1 MILVDTSVWIDFFAS
16 KTLPHVETLEKL
28 ILKNENI
35 CICGIVITEVLQGI
49 KNDKE
54 FNKTKILLE
63 CLVFLPMSYTTF
75 IKSAQL
81 YRALRK
87 NGITIKR
94 VMDCLIATVAIE
106 NDIPILHNDKDFVLI
121 ESQSKLKTYSTQH

>member
-1 MILVDTSVWIDFFAS
+1 MILVDTSVWIDFFTS
-16 KTLPHVETLEKL
+16 KTLPHVETLENL
-28 ILKNENI
+28 ILKNKNI

-54 FNKTKILLE
+54 FNKTKKLLE

-81 YRALRK
+81 YRTLRK

-106 NDIPILHNDKDFVLI
+106 NDISILHNDKDFSLI
-121 ESQSKLKTYSTQH
+121 ESKSKLKTYRT

>member
-1 MILVDTSVWIDFFAS
+1 MILVDTSVWIDFFSS
-16 KTLPHVETLEKL
+16 KPLPHVNLLEKL
-28 ILKNENI
+28 IHNEEDV
-35 CICGIVITEVLQGI
+35 CICGIVITEILQGI

-54 FNKTKILLE
+54 FNKTRKLLE

-81 YRALRK
+81 YRMLRK

-106 NDIPILHNDKDFVLI
+106 NDIPILHNDKGFVLI
-121 ESQSKLKTYSTQH
+121 ESQSKLKTYRVEN